1 MNVVDRPA
9 FVDAAG
15 ETLFAVCSE
24 PENPGRVGVILLPAG
39 GYTFT
44 PQRNRWGV
52 DLAHRLASLGH
63 TTVRFDWKGI
73 GDSTGSVDT
82 FALDRPAVEDAE
94 AALTLLGSER
104 RVLMGQCYGAR
115 TALAM
120 AGTVDRLA
128 GVVLISPPV
137 RDHARGEGT
146 ATMKAYE
153 LSAGGYLKEGAKRL
167 RPGMLTDRTELVRVA
182 RIGRAFLRARWQ
194 KATARFRTPDP
205 TPWVSSPF
213 LRQMEALITAAT
225 PTLLLYGSD
234 ENDFHE
240 FTEARAGRLGGLLER
255 GAATVALEVIPGSV
269 HALDRVEVQQAVI
282 DRIEAWVG
290 ALDGPAPQ
298 G

>member
-52 DLAHRLASLGH
+52 DLAHRLAAQGH

-73 GDSTGSVDT
+73 GDSTGTVDT

-94 AALTLLGSER
+94 AALTLLDSQD

-120 AGTVDRLA
+120 AGSVERLA
-128 GVVLISPPV
+128 GVVLVSPPV

-182 RIGRAFLRARWQ
+182 RIGRAFLRARWK

-205 TPWVSSPF
+205 TPWVSGAF
-213 LRQMEALITAAT
+213 LRQLEALITAGT

-240 FTEARAGRLGGLLER
+240 FTEARTGRLGALLDR
-255 GAATVALEVIPGSV
+255 GATTVALQVIPGSV

-282 DRIEAWVG
+282 TSVAAWLSG
-290 ALDGPAPQ
+290 LR
-298 G
+298 

>member
-1 MNVVDRPA
+1 
-9 FVDAAG
+9 
-15 ETLFAVCSE
+15 
-24 PENPGRVGVILLPAG
+24 
-39 GYTFT
+39 
-44 PQRNRWGV
+44 
-52 DLAHRLASLGH
+52 
-63 TTVRFDWKGI
+63 
-73 GDSTGSVDT
+73 
-82 FALDRPAVEDAE
+82 
-94 AALTLLGSER
+94 
-104 RVLMGQCYGAR
+104 
-115 TALAM
+115 
-120 AGTVDRLA
+120 
-128 GVVLISPPV
+128 VVLISPPV

-205 TPWVSSPF
+205 TPWVSALPASNGSPH
-213 LRQMEALITAAT
+213 RCRHA
-225 PTLLLYGSD
+225 TLLLYGSD

-240 FTEARAGRLGGLLER
+240 FTEARAGGSVVCSSGA
-255 GAATVALEVIPGSV
+255 AATVKLEVIPGSV

-290 ALDGPAPQ
+290 ALDGPDPQ